1 MLIVVAFFAVLI
13 VAIGV
18 YGLISPPGVIGF
30 IRRFQAGPGV
40 WAGFAIRLV
49 FAVALWQAAPLSATP
64 SAFRVLAVIAF
75 LGAVA
80 LPLMGSTRFAIFVE
94 WWAEQPTWLLRI
106 WLLLALAFGLFIL
119 RSSAAGLGAT

>member
-13 VAIGV
+13 VAISV

-30 IRRFQAGPGV
+30 VRRFQAGPGV

-80 LPLMGSTRFAIFVE
+80 FPLMGSTRFNIFVE
-94 WWAEQPTWLLRI
+94 WWVEQPAWFLRVWLLV
-106 WLLLALAFGLFIL
+106 ALVFGLFTL
-119 RSSAAGLGAT
+119 LSSIAGSGVV